1 MEIVSMTEAEK
12 LTLDFEW
19 PLQKEDLVPP
29 HTLIQLF
36 KDIRNLLA
44 GRARGVTLDQTL
56 VSQLI
61 DIIACKVYD
70 EVNTPLGKAL
80 EFQRLSN
87 ESEKDLYKRICSLFV
102 KVRKDADLVNLFS
115 NEELSIEP
123 NLLSI
128 IVEKLQPFELS
139 NAKRDAVGEA
149 FEVFIGSSI
158 RGNEGQFFTPRN
170 IVELACAI
178 VNPKNSEYVVDPA
191 CGTGGFLLQA
201 IKAISEDII
210 IKVIGVD
217 KDVFLSR
224 IAAIQ
229 LILMRGN
236 HQAIAV
242 NADSLYTES
251 WPSLLVQH
259 LERGTIDV
267 IITNPPFGSRIGIDA
282 DVVKRFD
289 LGYQWKKNRDTERW
303 AKTDSIAENR
313 PPQILFIEHCLNL
326 LKPGGRLAIVL
337 PDGVLGNENQGCVR
351 QYMQDKADVVA
362 IIDLPIETFLPS
374 TSTKTSLLVLRK
386 KNGLQQKKI
395 FMAIPE
401 KCGHDR
407 RGKTLY
413 DDNGNL
419 VDDLPEVAVEFRKW
433 SKKHASDF

>member
-1 MEIVSMTEAEK
+1 MRANSLLLEI
-12 LTLDFEW
+12 
-19 PLQKEDLVPP
+19 
-29 HTLIQLF
+29 
-36 KDIRNLLA
+36 
-44 GRARGVTLDQTL
+44 
-56 VSQLI
+56 
-61 DIIACKVYD
+61 
-70 EVNTPLGKAL
+70 
-80 EFQRLSN
+80 
-87 ESEKDLYKRICSLFV
+87 
-102 KVRKDADLVNLFS
+102 
-115 NEELSIEP
+115 
-123 NLLSI
+123 
-128 IVEKLQPFELS
+128 
-139 NAKRDAVGEA
+139 
-149 FEVFIGSSI
+149 
-158 RGNEGQFFTPRN
+158 
-170 IVELACAI
+170 IVELACTI

-201 IKAISEDII
+201 IKAISEDIT

-229 LILMRGN
+229 LILMKGN

-242 NADSLYTES
+242 NADSLDTES
-251 WPSLLVQH
+251 WPSPLIQH
-259 LERGTIDV
+259 LELGTIDV
-267 IITNPPFGSRIGIDA
+267 IITNPPFGSKIGIDA

-289 LGYQWKKNRDTERW
+289 LGHKWKKNRDTERW
-303 AKTDSIAENR
+303 VKTDSIAENR

-326 LKPGGRLAIVL
+326 LKLGGRLAIVL
-337 PDGVLGNENQGCVR
+337 PDGILGNENQGYVR
-351 QYMQDKADVVA
+351 QYMQDKADVIA

-386 KNGLQQKKI
+386 KNDSPQKKI

-419 VDDLPEVAVEFRKW
+419 VDDLPEIIVEFRKW